1 MNILF
6 VLYDGYQSNSA
17 TFVVGYANA
26 LGSHGHS
33 VAVAI
38 PESSIEVASGSDH
51 QNFQKVTHKQICFGF
66 TFPDGRP
73 PDVVH
78 AWTPRENVRK
88 AAFGCVAS
96 TGATLVVH
104 LEDNE
109 NFLTSC
115 IIGKDLAELAEASE
129 LDLARCLPQ
138 TLSHPRLADL
148 FVGMADTVTV
158 VWPSLNRFVPEG
170 IPTHHLLM
178 CPAQERLKGAV
189 SVEQMAVKLGVSP
202 SENLIV
208 YSGHLN
214 TVNRADQSALYEAV
228 VLLNKQNV
236 PCRLIRTGP
245 NTLGTAENLARGSAR
260 HVIEAGL
267 LSEEELAAVMRLATV
282 FVQPG
287 KNDPFNRYRMPC
299 KIGEFLYIGC
309 PVIVPNANIA
319 EWLTDGENALILRE
333 GSPEEI
339 AKLCRKIF
347 ENNLLRLKLADGSR
361 IFAAE
366 HLDLQKNAGYLS
378 RFYASTVKKNSA
390 VQKVRLGEE
399 LERKFL
405 ATALSSSLERG
416 DLKTGQRIAKQLRF
430 GLPIYPPAFAVRKQR
445 WLEIAKLIQTELRSS
460 LKAIAMIAMNSRKNL
475 WRMK

>member
-6 VLYDGYQSNSA
+6 VLYDGYHSNSA

-26 LGSHGHS
+26 LAQQGHS
-33 VAVAI
+33 VAVAT
-38 PESSIEVASGSDH
+38 PENCPKVAREPDR
-51 QNFQKVTHKQICFGF
+51 QDFQKVTHRQISCGF
-66 TFPDGRP
+66 TFPNGTP

-88 AAFGCVAS
+88 AAFGCVAN
-96 TGATLVVH
+96 TGAKLVVH

-109 NFLTSC
+109 ELVTSHT
-115 IIGKDLAELAEASE
+115 IGKDHAELAEASE
-129 LDLARCLPQ
+129 LELAECLPQ

-148 FVGMADTVTV
+148 FVGMADAVTV
-158 VWPSLNRFVPEG
+158 VWPSLNEFVPEG

-178 CPAQERLKGAV
+178 CPPPERFQQAV
-189 SVEQMAVKLGVSP
+189 RVEQMTAKLGIGT

-214 TVNRADQSALYEAV
+214 NVNRADQSALYEAV
-228 VLLNKQNV
+228 VLLNKRKV

-245 NTLGTAENLARGSAR
+245 NTIGTAENLARGSAQ

-287 KNDPFNRYRMPC
+287 KDDPFNRYRMPC
-299 KIGEFLYIGC
+299 KIGEFLHIGC
-309 PVIVPNANIA
+309 PVIVPNVNVA

-339 AKLCRKIF
+339 ALLCRKVF
-347 ENNLLRLKLADGSR
+347 ESGALREKLAEGAR
-361 IFAAE
+361 VFAAK
-366 HLDLQKNAGYLS
+366 HFDLQNNAGRLS
-378 RFYASTVKKNSA
+378 RFYMNLGKSNALA
-390 VQKVRLGEE
+390 PKVENGED
-399 LERKFL
+399 LEKAFL
-405 ATALSSSLERG
+405 AHTLAKSLERS
-416 DLKTGQRIAKQLRF
+416 DLETGQSLVRQLRF
-430 GLPIYPPAFAVRKQR
+430 GLPVDPAEVPSRKQR
-445 WLEIAKLIQTELRSS
+445 WLKIAKLIQSEIRSS
-460 LKAIAMIAMNSRKNL
+460 FVRL
-475 WRMK
+475 W